1 MNDFMDG
8 LSQFI
13 RTIPDYPKPGIMFKD
28 ITPLLV
34 NAPVFNAVI
43 EVYANHYKESGVD
56 IIAGPEARGF
66 IFASALA
73 YRMGAGFVPIRKK
86 GKLPH
91 DTYEATYALEY
102 GEDTLTIH
110 KDDFPKGSRVL
121 LCDDLLATGGTL
133 AATIELVEKAGGDI
147 VGIAL
152 LIELTELNGR
162 EKLRNL
168 PIFSIFE
175 F

>member
-1 MNDFMDG
+1 MND
-8 LSQFI
+8 LTQFI
-13 RTIPDYPKPGIMFKD
+13 RTIPDFPKPGIAFKD
-28 ITPLLV
+28 ITPLLG

-43 EVYANHYKESGVD
+43 EVYANHYKDAGVD
-56 IIAGPEARGF
+56 VIVGPEARGF

-73 YRMGAGFVPIRKK
+73 YRMGTGFAPVRKP
-86 GKLPH
+86 GKLPY
-91 DTYEATYALEY
+91 DTYQVTYELEY
-102 GEDTLTIH
+102 GNDNLTIH
-110 KDDFPKGSRVL
+110 QDAFPKGSRVL

-133 AATIELVEKAGGDI
+133 AATVELVEMLDGDI

>member
-1 MNDFMDG
+1 MND
-8 LSQFI
+8 LTQFI
-13 RTIPDYPKPGIMFKD
+13 RTIPDFPKPGIAFKD
-28 ITPLLV
+28 ITPLLG

-43 EVYANHYKESGVD
+43 EVYANHYKDAGVD
-56 IIAGPEARGF
+56 VIVGPEARGF

-73 YRMGAGFVPIRKK
+73 YRMGTGFAPVRKL
-86 GKLPH
+86 GKLPY
-91 DTYEATYALEY
+91 DTYQVAYELEY
-102 GEDTLTIH
+102 GNDNLTIH
-110 KDDFPKGSRVL
+110 QDAFPKGSRVL

-133 AATIELVEKAGGDI
+133 AATVELVEKLDGDI

-152 LIELTELNGR
+152 LIELTKLNGR
-162 EKLRNL
+162 EKLGNL

>member
-1 MNDFMDG
+1 MDD
-8 LSQFI
+8 LTKFI
-13 RTIPDYPKPGIMFKD
+13 RTIPNFPKPGIAFKD
-28 ITPLLV
+28 ITPLLG

-43 EVYANHYKESGVD
+43 EVYANHYKDAGVD
-56 IIAGPEARGF
+56 VIVGPEARGF

-73 YRMGAGFVPIRKK
+73 YRMGAGFAPVRKP
-86 GKLPH
+86 GKLPY
-91 DTYEATYALEY
+91 DTYQVPYELEY
-102 GEDTLTIH
+102 GTDSLTIH
-110 KDDFPKGSRVL
+110 RDAFSKGSRVL

-133 AATIELVEKAGGDI
+133 AATVELVKKLNGDI

-162 EKLRNL
+162 EKLGNL

-175 F
+175 L